1 MDLQSLTDEELCKLS
16 KEGNEEAES
25 ILLYKYKAVV
35 KNRAKTLFLTGGDM
49 DDLIQEGM
57 IGLFMAMKGYDEN
70 KGTSFSTFARLA
82 LERRMYNA
90 IKAQNTKKNSPLNDY
105 VSLDFTENKGE
116 EGQSV
121 ALLRAGMEAE
131 PEKKLIDR
139 ENTDFLMMR
148 LSEELSE
155 FEKEV
160 LRLSLSGKDY
170 KEIGKELGKS
180 SKSIDNALQRI
191 KKKLKGILS
200 FLKESF

>member
-70 KGTSFSTFARLA
+70 KGTSFSAFARLA

-90 IKAQNTKKNSPLNDY
+90 IKAQNTKKNSPLNNY
-105 VSLDFTENKGE
+105 VSLDSSEREGE
-116 EGQSV
+116 EGGQSI

-131 PEKKLIDR
+131 PEKKWIDR

-160 LRLSLSGKDY
+160 LKLSLSGKDY
-170 KEIGKELGKS
+170 KEIGKELKKS
-180 SKSIDNALQRI
+180 PKSIDNALQRI

-200 FLKESF
+200 VLS

>member
-1 MDLQSLTDEELCKLS
+1 MDLHSLADEELCKLS
-16 KEGNEEAES
+16 GEGSEEAES
-25 ILLYKYKAVV
+25 ILLDKYKAVV

-57 IGLFMAMKGYDEN
+57 IGLFLAMKSYDES
-70 KGTSFSTFARLA
+70 KGSSFSTFARLA

-90 IKAQNTKKNSPLNDY
+90 IKAQNTKKNSPLNNY
-105 VSLDFTENKGE
+105 VSLDSSENEGE
-116 EGQSV
+116 EGGRNI

-139 ENTDFLMMR
+139 ENTDFLMMK

-160 LRLSLSGKDY
+160 LKLSLSGKDY

-180 SKSIDNALQRI
+180 PKSIDNALQRI

-200 FLKESF
+200 LLS